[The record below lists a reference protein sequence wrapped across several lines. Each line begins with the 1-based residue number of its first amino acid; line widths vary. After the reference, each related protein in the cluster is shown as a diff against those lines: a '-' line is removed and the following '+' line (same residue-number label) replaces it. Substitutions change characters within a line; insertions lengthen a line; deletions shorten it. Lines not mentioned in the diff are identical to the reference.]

1 MRLYSLVLS
10 TLAATLLLSGCA
22 PVTGSVPPDLANTR
36 WLVEDLE
43 GRGVIDR
50 VQSTLEFG
58 ERGAVAGNLACN
70 RFTTSYEQS
79 GPGLRFG
86 LVAATR
92 RMCPEAVMDQEQR
105 FNAVLGNTR
114 GALVKEPY
122 LYLIDERGATI
133 ARLIRHVPEEAGE
146 RTADPG

>member
-1 MRLYSLVLS
+1 MRYIVSVAAIVLWA
-10 TLAATLLLSGCA
+10 LASGACA
-22 PVTGSVPPDLANTR
+22 PVSGAVPPDLANTR
-36 WLVEDLE
+36 WRVEDLE
-43 GRGVIDR
+43 GRGVVDR

-58 ERGAVAGNLACN
+58 ERGAASGNLACN
-70 RFTTSYEQS
+70 RFTTSYEQT

-122 LYLIDERGATI
+122 LYLLDERGATL
-133 ARLIRHVPEEAGE
+133 ARLIRHEPAEAASPE
-146 RTADPG
+146 